1 MAERKAAT
9 APEARGLAWAGFM
22 RAWPVAVAVMLGVG
36 LVYGAGFAGS
46 EALHEAAHDARH
58 SFTFPCH

>member
-9 APEARGLAWAGFM
+9 AQETRGLAWVGFM
-22 RAWPVAVAVMLGVG
+22 RAWPVALAVMLGVG

-46 EALHEAAHDARH
+46 EVLHDAAHDARH